1 MIIHCCSTYLA
12 LDSNTT
18 ITTPSII
25 IIIIIVIIIITITI
39 PIIIIIIITI
49 IILLIIII
57 TDILRRLTFLASNML
72 IHEGKESLQ
81 KFFCHSHF
89 VIGGNLAICS
99 PFKKHHA
106 KFKKGK

>member
-18 ITTPSII
+18 ITTPIII
-25 IIIIIVIIIITITI
+25 IIIIIVIITITI

-72 IHEGKESLQ
+72 IHEGKEKSSKIL
-81 KFFCHSHF
+81 
-89 VIGGNLAICS
+89 LL
-99 PFKKHHA
+99 
-106 KFKKGK
+106 

>member
-25 IIIIIVIIIITITI
+25 IIIIIVTIIITITI
-39 PIIIIIIITI
+39 PIIIITI

-72 IHEGKESLQ
+72 IHEGKEKSSKML
-81 KFFCHSHF
+81 
-89 VIGGNLAICS
+89 L
-99 PFKKHHA
+99 P
-106 KFKKGK
+106 

>member
-25 IIIIIVIIIITITI
+25 IIIIIVTIIITITI
-39 PIIIIIIITI
+39 PIIIISIITI
-49 IILLIIII
+49 IILIIIIII

-72 IHEGKESLQ
+72 IHEGKEKSSKIL
-81 KFFCHSHF
+81 
-89 VIGGNLAICS
+89 L
-99 PFKKHHA
+99 P
-106 KFKKGK
+106 